1 MLLDDIREIMFD
13 SSVYDTTKVYDLM
26 VAPPE
31 TIDSNEN
38 MDADDAKNSTKTGAW
53 ESASRERRKIRGI
66 CVSKSKLFSAC
77 VQKAA
82 EGIFRSLIVWSR
94 DPTLVSILKSVIKPR
109 TLLFSI
115 NNIFNKIHISSNI
128 DFPLDL
134 SPDVH
139 CQSSYNLIFPFSI
152 NSGFELHSPVI
163 INSPF

>member
-31 TIDSNEN
+31 TIDIQRKHGRS
-38 MDADDAKNSTKTGAW
+38 DAKNSTKTGAW

-66 CVSKSKLFSAC
+66 CVEIEVILS

-94 DPTLVSILKSVIKPR
+94 DHLG
-109 TLLFSI
+109 F
-115 NNIFNKIHISSNI
+115 
-128 DFPLDL
+128 
-134 SPDVH
+134 
-139 CQSSYNLIFPFSI
+139 QS
-152 NSGFELHSPVI
+152 
-163 INSPF
+163 